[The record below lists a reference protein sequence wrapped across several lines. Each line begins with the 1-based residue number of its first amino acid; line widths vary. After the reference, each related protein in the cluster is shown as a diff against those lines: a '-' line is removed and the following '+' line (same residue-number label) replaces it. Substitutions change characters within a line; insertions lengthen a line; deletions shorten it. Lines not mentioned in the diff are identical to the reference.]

1 MTLGSLLEV
10 RTEGVSLR
18 LGSTRRLPGKGSVLS
33 KHSLIG
39 WSSLTGCYSQGP
51 PPPVRDLSPCHPQPG
66 SGECPKYSLAEMSR
80 LF

>member
-1 MTLGSLLEV
+1 MTLGSLLEAG
-10 RTEGVSLR
+10 TEGVSLR

-39 WSSLTGCYSQGP
+39 WSGLIGCYSQDPLP
-51 PPPVRDLSPCHPQPG
+51 PARDLCPCNPQPG
-66 SGECPKYSLAEMSR
+66 NGEHSKYSLAEMSR